1 MVSHSMHAFADF
13 CCSVAIA
20 IDDILK
26 ILKNDRIVHV
36 LLSSND
42 ICVI

>member
-1 MVSHSMHAFADF
+1 MVSHSMRAFADF

-26 ILKNDRIVHV
+26 IKQISNCTC
-36 LLSSND
+36 SS
-42 ICVI
+42 